1 MHIVNDNMEGDNSVQ
16 RGVSLTSSNPQ
27 WTNLQ
32 PSQSKVSSKSHI
44 KCVLSIFGDIK
55 INFLTNLLSHEY
67 LHAVTGVGVS
77 DIKNTNEWRPIL
89 P

>member
-44 KCVLSIFGDIK
+44 KCLLSFLEDTQID
-55 INFLTNLLSHEY
+55 FLTHLQSQKY
-67 LHAVTGVGVS
+67 LHVVTGVGVS
-77 DIKNTNEWRPIL
+77 DIKNTNEWLPI
-89 P
+89 PP